1 MSKDYYEILGVGRD
15 AEPSDIKKSYRKLS
29 KKYHPDVNPN
39 NKEAEDK
46 FKDIAE
52 AYSVLSDSEKR
63 SNYDRFG
70 SADGRGNP
78 FGGMDMDDIFSQ
90 FFGGGNPFGGNRQQN
105 RRRKGNDIRI
115 NLKMSLED
123 LYKGVHKKIK
133 YRKTNKCSTC
143 DNTGGEHTK
152 CTDCGGRGMRIQ
164 VQDTPFGRV
173 QQSVVCGKCQGSG
186 NMLTKAC
193 NTCSG
198 SGVTSKEVEYE
209 FDVPRGL
216 LDGEMLKVNGM
227 GNAVK
232 SGIDGD
238 LIINIVEIP
247 HEKFRRMGNDIH
259 QTLNLTYKDLVL
271 GNTDVHVE
279 TMDAKMSKGVSEDF
293 LLAKKCG
300 VDGVICPPSEI
311 EKTKN
316 LYDLIVTPGIRLNND
331 TKDDQK
337 NTTTPENAIIAGAKY
352 IVMGRSIIN
361 NLDYVMNELDI

>member
-1 MSKDYYEILGVGRD
+1 MGKDYYEILGVSKD
-15 AEPSDIKKSYRKLS
+15 ANETDIKKSYRKLS
-29 KKYHPDVNPN
+29 KQYHPDLNPN

-70 SADGRGNP
+70 TADGRGNP

-123 LYKGVHKKIK
+123 LYTGVHKKIK

-143 DNTGGEHTK
+143 NNTGGDHTT
-152 CTDCGGRGMRIQ
+152 CSDCGGRGMRIQ

-247 HEKFRRMGNDIH
+247 HEKFRRAGIDIH
-259 QTLNLTYKDLVL
+259 QTINLTYKDLVL
-271 GNTDVHVE
+271 GNTDVHVDTIDGKIKIKIKEGTKVGTMLRIPNKGFVRGKE
-279 TMDAKMSKGVSEDF
+279 TGDMLLEVWLEVPENVSEED
-293 LLAKKCG
+293 K
-300 VDGVICPPSEI
+300 
-311 EKTKN
+311 EKIN
-316 LYDLIVTPGIRLNND
+316 SL
-331 TKDDQK
+331 
-337 NTTTPENAIIAGAKY
+337 
-352 IVMGRSIIN
+352 SI
-361 NLDYVMNELDI
+361 